1 MRYVTYRGRKQVA
14 ADLKPVYR
22 AVNADAAAEAL
33 QAFDQTWGE
42 RYPMIA
48 ESWRARWEHIIPFL
62 ALPAELRR
70 AVYTTNNIENLTR
83 QMRCEASGVRVPLRG
98 QSRVPDRRATACLN
112 CVSLA

>member
-70 AVYTTNNIENLTR
+70 AVTPPTASRTSPA
-83 QMRCEASGVRVPLRG
+83 RCAARRRGCWCRCAVNPASRIVER
-98 QSRVPDRRATACLN
+98 RRA
-112 CVSLA
+112 

>member
-1 MRYVTYRGRKQVA
+1 MRYATYRGRKQVA

-70 AVYTTNNIENLTR
+70 AVTPPTASRTSPA
-83 QMRCEASGVRVPLRG
+83 RCAARRRGCGCRCAVNPASRIVER
-98 QSRVPDRRATACLN
+98 RRA
-112 CVSLA
+112 